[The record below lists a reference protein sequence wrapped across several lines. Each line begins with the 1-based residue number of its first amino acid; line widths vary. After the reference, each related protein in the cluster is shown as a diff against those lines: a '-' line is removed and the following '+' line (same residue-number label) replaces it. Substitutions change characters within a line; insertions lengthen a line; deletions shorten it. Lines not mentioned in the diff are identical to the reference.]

1 MEHRYFLNV
10 ETMLYEMEMV
20 GIWHFEL
27 YRSVQHEEC
36 VLVNDNALMLV
47 CAL

>member
-1 MEHRYFLNV
+1 MEHRYFLIV
-10 ETMLYEMEMV
+10 GTILYEMEMV
-20 GIWHFEL
+20 GIRHLEL